1 MKPADRLA
9 LLQGLYRDKV
19 ALRRRH
25 EAGAA
30 LVASYDANNA
40 YQFAIAREEAHLDW
54 LRRAITAMGGVP
66 DDSADPPPLPVP
78 RGRADAVRTV
88 AGDDAR
94 LAAEFESR
102 WRDRVAACSQ
112 ARDRKM
118 LELLLGEALE
128 HQRFF
133 AQAASGDTDLLGR
146 RPVGAGTPGDVLAA
160 RWVG

>member
-1 MKPADRLA
+1 MTPADRLA
-9 LLQGLYRDKV
+9 LLQGLYRDEA
-19 ALRRRH
+19 ALHRRH
-25 EAGAA
+25 RAGAA
-30 LVASYDANNA
+30 HVAPYDANNA
-40 YQFAIAREEAHLDW
+40 YQFAIAREEVHLDW

-66 DDSADPPPLPVP
+66 DDSADPPPLPAS
-78 RGRADAVRTV
+78 RGGADAVQAI

-102 WRDRVAACSQ
+102 WRGRVAACSQ

-133 AQAASGDTDLLGR
+133 AQAASGNTDLLGR
-146 RPVGAGTPGDVLAA
+146 RPDGAGTPGGVLPA